1 MNRTV
6 ASLLVA
12 FAVSPCFSAE
22 KEPDE
27 KVLRAEISQA
37 ATRAGVRI
45 GDAQIKGLLASATHQ
60 RKDVEFVYA
69 TTSADARIETLAG
82 FFDAKA
88 TYAGGRDLETG
99 KVAFSDFYWQYMASQ
114 WKGAKFTP
122 FKNSGSVGVKLS
134 SIESNGV
141 KAVFSPPN
149 SFVPGE
155 TVVTPVFEV
164 DGGKRLTAYYSR
176 PSSADAGVML
186 TGSSDLLIWS
196 PNIYGRKTRILIG
209 ILAEPSGAQWFLNN
223 LPEAID
229 ESKKAYVSPGRHFV
243 RVVKPGHEDYCESNP
258 NVTVDWVVNAVLTK
272 MGNKSREQ
280 GKCPPR

>member
-1 MNRTV
+1 MSRTV
-6 ASLLVA
+6 ASLLIA
-12 FAVSPCFSAE
+12 LAASPCFSAE

-27 KVLRAEISQA
+27 KIIRAEILQA
-37 ATRAGVRI
+37 ATRARVRI
-45 GDAQIKGLLASATHQ
+45 SDDQIKGLLANATHQ

-69 TTSADARIETLAG
+69 TTSADERIETLAG

-122 FKNSGSVGVKLS
+122 FKNSGSVGVKLN

-141 KAVFSPPN
+141 KALFSPPN
-149 SFVPGE
+149 SFAPGE
-155 TVVTPVFEV
+155 AVVTPVFEV
-164 DGGKRLTAYYSR
+164 DGGKRLTAYYST
-176 PSSADAGVML
+176 PSNAHGGVML
-186 TGSSDLLIWS
+186 TGSSDVLTWP
-196 PNIYGRKTRILIG
+196 PNIYGRQTKIFIG
-209 ILAEPSGAQWFLNN
+209 IIAKPSGVKWFLNN
-223 LPEAID
+223 RPEAID

-243 RVVKPGHEDYCESNP
+243 RVVKPGHEDYCESNQ

-272 MGNKSREQ
+272 VGSKSREQ

>member
-12 FAVSPCFSAE
+12 FAASPCFSAE

-27 KVLRAEISQA
+27 KILRAEILQA
-37 ATRAGVRI
+37 ATRARVRI
-45 GDAQIKGLLASATHQ
+45 GDAQIKGLLVNATHQ
-60 RKDVEFVYA
+60 RKDVELVYA
-69 TTSADARIETLAG
+69 TTSADERIETLAG

-122 FKNSGSVGVKLS
+122 FKNSGSVGVNLN

-141 KAVFSPPN
+141 KALFSPPN
-149 SFVPGE
+149 SLVPGE
-155 TVVTPVFEV
+155 AVVTPVFEV
-164 DGGKRLTAYYSR
+164 DGGKRLTAYYST
-176 PSSADAGVML
+176 PSSANAGVML
-186 TGSSDLLIWS
+186 TGSSDVLTWS
-196 PNIYGRKTRILIG
+196 PNIYGRQTKILIG
-209 ILAEPSGAQWFLNN
+209 ILAKPRGAKWFLNN

-272 MGNKSREQ
+272 VGSKSREQ